1 MDLESM
7 LAPVLVAL
15 ACAGLLSLPIVLR
28 KAPPAVDM
36 RGDAWRDPPPLAL
49 RLLQP
54 IIKAYAY
61 TIDSGLTL
69 ERRDAL
75 QERINAAGASYL
87 LTPAEFLVTRRLA
100 FLITLA
106 AALYGCFMLRVANP
120 SYIVAFGALAGPAYF
135 YPDLWLR
142 ERTEQRHRAFQKN
155 FPFFVDVLVLCMKA
169 GLTFA
174 AAVEQAVDQV
184 SAGAVK
190 EEFMRYLR
198 ETRTGVQRR
207 VALDRLAARVRLPAL
222 SNFAAAVSQAEESGG
237 SLGDVLSDQA
247 RQRRQERFQRA
258 EKMAAQAPVKMLAP
272 LFLLLFPIT
281 FMMLAFP
288 IYQEV
293 KASGVFN

>member
-1 MDLESM
+1 MEWQSWF
-7 LAPVLVAL
+7 APTLVAL
-15 ACAGLLSLPIVLR
+15 ACAGLLTLLIVLR
-28 KAPPAVDM
+28 KSPPSVDT
-36 RGDAWRDPPPLAL
+36 RGDAWRDPPPPLL
-49 RLLQP
+49 RMLQP
-54 IIKAYAY
+54 ILKAYAY

-69 ERRDAL
+69 ERRDTL

-106 AALYGCFMLRVANP
+106 LALYGCFMLGVRNP
-120 SYIVAFGALAGPAYF
+120 ASYATFGALAVPAYF

-142 ERTEQRHRAFQKN
+142 ERTAQRHRAFQKN
-155 FPFFVDVLVLCMKA
+155 FPFFVEVLVLCMKA

-174 AAVEQAVDQV
+174 AAVEQAVEQV

-207 VALDRLAARVRLPAL
+207 VALERLAARVRLPAL
-222 SNFAAAVSQAEESGG
+222 SNFSAAVSQAEESGG

-293 KASGVFN
+293 KASGIFN